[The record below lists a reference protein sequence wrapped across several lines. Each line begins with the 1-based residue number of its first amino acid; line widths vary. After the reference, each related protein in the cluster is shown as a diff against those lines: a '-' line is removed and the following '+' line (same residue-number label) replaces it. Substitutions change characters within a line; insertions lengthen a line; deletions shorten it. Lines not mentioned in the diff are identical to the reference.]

1 MHKCRRY
8 QGSGRAQALPIGI
21 HPVRPFGRSAADS
34 FRMLEPPPAAP
45 INWVFRHAIGGAVQ
59 GVEML
64 TKNPSRQPRP
74 TFTDQEALLFH
85 SQGRP
90 GKLEVIATKPMAT
103 QRDLSLAYSPGVA
116 VPVLAI
122 AEDESLAY
130 DYTTKGNFV
139 AVITNGTAILGLG
152 NRGALAAKPV
162 MEGKAVLF
170 KRFADIDSIDLEVNT
185 EDPDEFINCVK
196 FLGKGWGGI
205 NLEDIKAPEC
215 FIIEEKLRELLD
227 IPVFHDD
234 QHGTAIIAAAGLMN
248 ALQLTGRDMADV
260 KLVCNGAGA
269 AGIACLELLKATGFR
284 PENLVLCDTKGVI
297 YQGRTE
303 GMNQWKSAHAVKTK
317 ARSLAEALDGA
328 DVFFGLSAKGAVT
341 KDMVKSM
348 ADKPI
353 IFAMANPDPE
363 ITAEEVA
370 EVRDDAIMATG
381 RSDYPNQIN
390 NVLGFPYIFRGAL
403 DVRATSISMEMK
415 IAATRALAEL
425 AREDV
430 PDEVATAYGARPKY
444 GPDYI
449 IPVPFDPRL
458 ISAIP
463 SAVAQAAMDSGV
475 ARRPIEDMG
484 AYREQLLSRRDPVAG
499 VLQQVFSR
507 LRRQPKRVVFAEGE
521 EEQVIR
527 AAASFVQQGLGTAQ
541 LVGRED
547 RVRATAEELGVELGG
562 GIEIFNAALSKR
574 NAIFAAYLYERLQRK
589 GYLVRD
595 CQRLVNTDR
604 NHFASCMVALGDA
617 DAMVTGVT
625 RNFSVALE
633 DVRRVIDP
641 KPGHRVMGVSLV
653 LARGRA
659 VVVADTAVTE
669 MPEAEEL
676 AEIAIEAAGVARRL
690 GYEPRV
696 ALLAF
701 STFGHPPGER
711 SARVQRAVR
720 ILDQKR
726 VDFEYDGEMAADIA
740 LNPELAAAYPFCRLS
755 GPANVLIMPAFHS
768 ASISTKLLQE
778 LGGATVIGPLLVGL
792 DRPVQIVQLAA
803 KDTQLVNMA
812 ALAAY
817 NVSG

>member
-1 MHKCRRY
+1 MASK
-8 QGSGRAQALPIGI
+8 SGKRG
-21 HPVRPFGRSAADS
+21 
-34 FRMLEPPPAAP
+34 
-45 INWVFRHAIGGAVQ
+45 
-59 GVEML
+59 
-64 TKNPSRQPRP
+64 TRP

-90 GKLEVIATKPMAT
+90 GKLEVVATKPMAT

-122 AEDESLAY
+122 AEDESRAY

-162 MEGKAVLF
+162 MEGKSVLF
-170 KRFADIDSIDLEVNT
+170 KRFADVNSIDLEVST
-185 EDPDEFINCVK
+185 EDADAFVDCVK
-196 FLGKGWGGI
+196 LLGKSWGGI

-215 FIIEEKLRELLD
+215 FIIEQRLRELLD

-234 QHGTAIIAAAGLMN
+234 QHGTAIIAAAGLIN
-248 ALQLTGRDMADV
+248 ALELTGREIKTT

-269 AGIACLELLKATGFR
+269 AGIASLELLRAIGFR
-284 PENLVLCDTKGVI
+284 PENLILCDTKGVI
-297 YQGRTE
+297 YEGRRD
-303 GMNQWKSAHAVKTK
+303 GMNQWKSGFAVKTK
-317 ARSLAEALDGA
+317 ARTLAEALEGA
-328 DVFFGLSAKGAVT
+328 DVFFGLSVKGAMT
-341 KDMVKSM
+341 QDMVKSM
-348 ADKPI
+348 AEKPI

-363 ITAEEVA
+363 ITVEDVA
-370 EVRDDAIMATG
+370 AVRSDAIMATG

-403 DVRATSISMEMK
+403 DVRARAINMEMK
-415 IAATRALAEL
+415 IAAARALAAL

-430 PDEVATAYGARPKY
+430 PDEVAAAYGARPKY

-458 ISAIP
+458 ISSVP
-463 SAVAQAAMDSGV
+463 SAVAQAAMDSKV
-475 ARRPIEDMG
+475 ARRPIVDMD
-484 AYREQLLSRRDPVAG
+484 AYREQLRTRLDPIAG
-499 VLQQVFSR
+499 VLQRVFQNV
-507 LRRQPKRVVFAEGE
+507 RRQPRRVVFAEGE

-527 AAASFVQQGLGTAQ
+527 AAASFVQQGLGSAL
-541 LVGRED
+541 LVGREP
-547 RVRATAEELGVELGG
+547 RVRETAQAAGVELGE
-562 GIEIFNAALSKR
+562 GIEVINAALSSR
-574 NAIFAAYLYERLQRK
+574 NGAYAAYLYERLQRQ
-589 GYLVRD
+589 GYLQRD
-595 CQRLVNTDR
+595 CQRLINTDR

-625 RNFSVALE
+625 RNFSVAL
-633 DVRRVIDP
+633 DDTLRCIDP

-653 LARGRA
+653 LARGRT
-659 VVVADTAVTE
+659 VLVADTAVTE
-669 MPEAEEL
+669 MPDAADI
-676 AEIAIEAAGVARRL
+676 AEIAVEAARVARAL
-690 GYEPRV
+690 GYEPRL

-711 SARVQRAVR
+711 SARVQEAVR
-720 ILDQKR
+720 LLDKQR
-726 VDFEYDGEMAADIA
+726 VDFEYDGEMAADVA
-740 LNPELAAAYPFCRLS
+740 LNMELREAYPFCRLS

-768 ASISTKLLQE
+768 ASIATKLLRE
-778 LGGATVIGPLLVGL
+778 LGGATVIGPILVGL
-792 DRPVQIVQLAA
+792 DRSVQIVPLSANDA
-803 KDTQLVNMA
+803 QLVNMA